1 MIGDVEVYSGSF
13 RNDGG
18 NYDYHFTNYRNFWNR
33 DMVDK
38 GKGINYHSFING
50 NPGIQDGRAM
60 GKTRYFYTSSGGDI
74 IYPSNHVS
82 RFPNNFINNQWRG
95 TQNTNP
101 GFWPGGGPTNPNNPD
116 FPVGGVNEDYSTA
129 SFYRVEVSDGEN
141 QVIVKSNKQVKINT
155 NRFIN
160 RK

>member
-1 MIGDVEVYSGSF
+1 
-13 RNDGG
+13 
-18 NYDYHFTNYRNFWNR
+18 
-33 DMVDK
+33 MVDK
-38 GKGINYHSFING
+38 GKGINYHSFIG
-50 NPGIQDGRAM
+50 NPGLQDGRAM
-60 GKTRYFYTSSGGDI
+60 GKTRYFYTGSDGTI
-74 IYPSNHVS
+74 IYPSNHVTL
-82 RFPNNFINNQWRG
+82 FANQYSDMQWNG

-101 GFWPGGGPTNPNNPD
+101 GFWPGGGPIDPNNPD